1 MTVMFLNLLI
11 IKLPNE
17 CFLRNYLKPCTI
29 VKTAPIKITA
39 IQSHSSP
46 VRGPQK
52 AAPRAHLIGIVRN
65 SSSIDP
71 AEHQGSLFVQTG
83 FLLAIFVDLVELLTS
98 ALTSH
103 HIASS
108 LTVFLSDTFI
118 NADSLSDKMRQNR
131 LSGKL

>member
-11 IKLPNE
+11 IKLPNK

-29 VKTAPIKITA
+29 VKTAPIKITV

-46 VRGPQK
+46 VRGPQR

-71 AEHQGSLFVQTG
+71 AEPEGSLFVQTG
-83 FLLAIFVDLVELLTS
+83 LLAIFVDLVALLTS

-108 LTVFLSDTFI
+108 LTVFLTDTFI
-118 NADSLSDKMRQNR
+118 NADSLSDEMRQNR